1 MLFFFPAFAG
11 NSSLSNSC
19 AADSY
24 AINLFKKTFVE
35 RKKIQKERTRI
46 SYSSTFN
53 LSVSIFYEILLENS
67 RFCFFVYLLVS
78 LFDFKQFDIER
89 RIKETC

>member
-24 AINLFKKTFVE
+24 AINPFKKTFVE
-35 RKKIQKERTRI
+35 RKKYKKKNENFH
-46 SYSSTFN
+46 SSTCN
-53 LSVSIFYEILLENS
+53 LRVSIFYEILLENS
-67 RFCFFVYLLVS
+67 GSFFSLYLLVS

>member
-35 RKKIQKERTRI
+35 RKKYKKKEREFRTC
-46 SYSSTFN
+46 N

-67 RFCFFVYLLVS
+67 RSCFFLYLLVS
-78 LFDFKQFDIER
+78 LLDFKQFDIER
-89 RIKETC
+89 RIKKMC